1 MKKCK
6 QKKTETQTSETV
18 LNSNKADKGRNRM
31 SKTAKISLAIIGVG
45 FIAGTTVVIGM
56 EKIMKK
62 IFINEDWPEEEWSN
76 DNWTDEDL

>member
-1 MKKCK
+1 
-6 QKKTETQTSETV
+6 
-18 LNSNKADKGRNRM
+18 M